1 LPCKKIDH
9 GDGKSSE
16 DQGDDSEVPF
26 GLGERMELMGENKE
40 KGRVEIRWILLIKFY
55 LASEIIPRIIEG
67 VDFIDPERFLIK
79 GVKSEYKT
87 YEKAKHDDKNFFSFY
102 VAHNNSLCLGLRSYY
117 PLLCPS
123 YSVLLLI
130 DRHVNPFFPR
140 RFGVPEKEVDGSI
153 IWKSGEIEETTI
165 KITLQ
170 NTGGAFPNLSRS
182 PSVYDNP

>member
-1 LPCKKIDH
+1 LSCKKIDH
-9 GDGKSSE
+9 WDGKSSE

-87 YEKAKHDDKNFFSFY
+87 YEKAKNDGNNFFSFY
-102 VAHNNSLCLGLRSYY
+102 VAHNRESF
-117 PLLCPS
+117 
-123 YSVLLLI
+123 
-130 DRHVNPFFPR
+130 H
-140 RFGVPEKEVDGSI
+140 
-153 IWKSGEIEETTI
+153 T
-165 KITLQ
+165 
-170 NTGGAFPNLSRS
+170 
-182 PSVYDNP
+182 